1 MIDSNLRA
9 RSTSEIVDAAFALY
23 RRHFVQYLMITAI
36 AYSPVLI
43 LSLVTPNALQ
53 PQTGRDLL
61 GLLPVYLVSF
71 MTMALV
77 SGVVV
82 RMGSDVYLGSEPD
95 VARTL
100 RAVVPRVP
108 ALLLA
113 TLLNVILLVFSILL
127 FIVPGIYVFV
137 RNFAVWPTIV
147 LEGVG
152 PFAAFSR
159 SGKLTKGRKWHVL
172 WTLMLV
178 YGIYL
183 ILSFGL
189 LLLVGMTGST
199 VLTLVASSVYSVFA
213 YPVVNLVTLV
223 LYYDCRIRNEGFDLE
238 HMTQALGSR
247 DTLVTA

>member
-43 LSLVTPNALQ
+43 LSLLSRNALQ

-71 MTMALV
+71 LTMSLV

-100 RAVVPRVP
+100 RQVLPRVP

-113 TLLNVILLVFSILL
+113 TLLNIVLLLVAFL
-127 FIVPGIYVFV
+127 FFIIPSLYVFV
-137 RNFAVWPTIV
+137 RNFAVWPAVV

-152 PFAAFSR
+152 PFAAFGR
-159 SGKLTKGRKWHVL
+159 SGKITRGRKGHIF
-172 WTLMLV
+172 WTLVLV
-178 YGIYL
+178 YGIFM

-189 LLLVGMTGST
+189 LLLAGMSGST
-199 VLTLVASSVYSVFA
+199 VLTLVVSSVYSVFA
-213 YPVVNLVTLV
+213 YPVVNLVTMV
-223 LYYDCRIRNEGFDLE
+223 LYYDCRIRNEGFDVE
-238 HMTQALGSR
+238 HMTQSLGAQEP
-247 DTLVTA
+247 LAAF